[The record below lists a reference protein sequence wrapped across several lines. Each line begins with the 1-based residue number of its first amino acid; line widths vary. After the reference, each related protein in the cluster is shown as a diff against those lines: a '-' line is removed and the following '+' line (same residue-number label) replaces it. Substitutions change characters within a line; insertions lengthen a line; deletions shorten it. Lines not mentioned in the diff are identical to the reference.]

1 MDNWTLVSSL
11 PRPRTL
17 DIQFSP
23 LGTYIVTFELFTT
36 NKDNPEGS
44 PNFYVYKTATGEEVY
59 SSVQKK
65 NTDDWKPNW
74 SKDESIFALMMGGEA
89 FFFET
94 NSDDGFTKAAHKI
107 GGARNGMLSIAGPG
121 KTPNVAF
128 YVPGVKGAPST
139 CKIFRYPALQANETI
154 VARSFFQ
161 ADRIELMWNKRGTSL
176 ILLTSTDVDQSG
188 ASYYGKQ
195 ALHFLSVKGDS
206 CTITLSKEG
215 PIHAVSWS
223 PKSTE
228 FCVIYGF
235 MPSKTTFFNLNCDPI
250 FEVGE
255 APRNSIYYNDFGN
268 LVLLAGF
275 GNLRGNVEVWNTS
288 EKKLV
293 ASLQAPDSTMVNK
306 EHIFHSSY

>member
-1 MDNWTLVSSL
+1 MNDWTPVSSL

-23 LGTYIVTFELFTT
+23 LGNYIVTFELYTT
-36 NKDNPEGS
+36 VKEKPDGS
-44 PNFYVYKTATGEEVY
+44 PNFFVYKTATGEEVY
-59 SSVQKK
+59 SSIQKK
-65 NTDDWKPNW
+65 NTDEWKPNW
-74 SKDESIFALMMGGEA
+74 SKDESIFALMTGGEA

-94 NSDDGFTKAAHKI
+94 NSADGFTKAAHKI
-107 GGARNGMLSIAGPG
+107 GGARGGLLSLAGPG

-139 CKIFRYPALQANETI
+139 CKIFRYPAMQPTEAI
-154 VARSFFQ
+154 AAKSFFQ
-161 ADRIELMWNKRGTSL
+161 ADNIEFMWNKRGTSL
-176 ILLTSTDVDQSG
+176 ILQTTMDVDQTG

-235 MPSKTTFFNLNCDPI
+235 MPSKATFFNLKCDSI
-250 FEVGE
+250 FEVAE

-275 GNLRGNVEVWNTS
+275 GNLRGNVEVWNAN
-288 EKKLV
+288 EKKLLTT
-293 ASLQAPDSTMVNK
+293 LQAPDSTMVM
-306 EHIFHSSY
+306 